1 MTSDTSPYPKY
12 RWLILIAAAFTYV
25 NAQIVNLSITTML
38 NDIAANL
45 GVSLGIAHN
54 FESAF
59 LFSGCILMFT
69 LGGAIG
75 DRIGI
80 LPTLLL
86 GLLVAVVPAA
96 LMPWIGTS
104 YTSMFWI
111 RIIQG
116 LSPGLIFPV
125 MGAIIAI
132 WFPLKEKGLATGLMS
147 AAVAAG
153 SVGGT
158 LGAAIVYHLPA
169 VHTWQQMSAW
179 VSLIGWADVV
189 FIICLL
195 VLPRPLPPTQ
205 QQTTGEHPQ
214 LKEYLTALVAP
225 VTLMII
231 LVNFMSSWNMHSLY
245 TVSPTFLSI
254 AEGGA
259 GYGGIVAGQFML
271 NVTVISGIF
280 GPMVCGFLV
289 DRIFKGDT
297 KQVFALGFVLCC
309 IFMYAIKM
317 PLVYMNKSFL
327 SVSLVMAG
335 FGVQFVM
342 PAVYIF
348 IAKSYR
354 HRIMAKMTGV
364 VMGIGTLGGV
374 LGIKICGIAYDAYGN
389 YSLAYN
395 IIALTAI
402 VGFVLTFVLHKT
414 KPLVEA

>member
-1 MTSDTSPYPKY
+1 LTGDSTQYPKY

-25 NAQIVNLSITTML
+25 NAQIVNLSIAPVL
-38 NDIAANL
+38 DVIAKDLDITQ
-45 GVSLGIAHN
+45 GVAHN
-54 FESAF
+54 LESAF

-69 LGGAIG
+69 IGGAIG

-96 LMPWIGTS
+96 LLPWIGNS

-158 LGAAIVYHLPA
+158 LGAANVFHLPT

-179 VSLIGWADVV
+179 VSVIGWADVV
-189 FIICLL
+189 FIIFLL
-195 VLPRPLPPTQ
+195 ILPKPLPPTRQ
-205 QQTTGEHPQ
+205 KSAVEHPQ
-214 LKEYLTALVAP
+214 LKEYLIALIAP
-225 VTLMII
+225 ITLMII
-231 LVNFMSSWNMHSLY
+231 LVNFMSSWNMHCLY
-245 TVSPTFLSI
+245 TVSPTFLKISD
-254 AEGGA
+254 GGA
-259 GYGGIVAGQFML
+259 GYGLIVSQQLML
-271 NVTVISGIF
+271 NVTLISGIL
-280 GPMVCGFLV
+280 GPVICGFFV
-289 DRIFKGDT
+289 DRIFKGNT
-297 KQVFALGFVLCC
+297 LQVFTIGFILCF
-309 IFMYAIKM
+309 IFMFAIKT
-317 PLVYMNKSFL
+317 PSVYASKSL
-327 SVSLVMAG
+327 ISVALIMAG
-335 FGVQFVM
+335 FGVQFAM

-348 IAKSYR
+348 IAKSFK
-354 HRIMAKMTGV
+354 HRIMAKMTGL

-374 LGIKICGIAYDAYGN
+374 LGIKICGVAYDAYNN
-389 YSLAYN
+389 YNLAYT
-395 IIALTAI
+395 IIALAALAGL
-402 VGFVLTFVLHKT
+402 VFTFILHKT
-414 KPLVEA
+414 KPLTD

>member
-1 MTSDTSPYPKY
+1 MTSDSTHYPKY

-25 NAQIVNLSITTML
+25 NVQIVNLSITTML
-38 NDIAANL
+38 DDIAANL
-45 GVSLGIAHN
+45 GVSLGVAHN

-96 LMPWIGTS
+96 LMPWIGNS
-104 YTSMFWI
+104 YAAMFWI

-125 MGAIIAI
+125 MGSIIAI
-132 WFPLKEKGLATGLMS
+132 WFPLREKGLATGLMS

-179 VSLIGWADVV
+179 VSVIGWADVV
-189 FIICLL
+189 FIILL
-195 VLPRPLPPTQ
+195 LALPKPLQPTH
-205 QQTTGEHPQ
+205 QTASIEHPQ
-214 LKEYLTALVAP
+214 LKEYLIALIAP
-225 VTLMII
+225 ITLMII
-231 LVNFMSSWNMHSLY
+231 LVNFMSSWNMHCLY

-254 AEGGA
+254 SEGGA
-259 GYGGIVAGQFML
+259 GYGGIVAGQLML

-280 GPMVCGFLV
+280 GPMVCGFFV
-289 DRIFKGDT
+289 DRIFKGNT
-297 KQVFALGFVLCC
+297 LQVFAIGFILC
-309 IFMYAIKM
+309 ILFMYAIKT
-317 PLVYMNKSFL
+317 PSVYTNKSFL
-327 SVSLVMAG
+327 SVSLIMAG
-335 FGVQFVM
+335 FGVQFAM

-348 IAKSYR
+348 IAKSYK

-374 LGIKICGIAYDAYGN
+374 LGIKVCGIAYDAFAN

-395 IIALTAI
+395 IIALTAV
-402 VGFVLTFVLHKT
+402 VGLVLTFILHKT
-414 KPLVEA
+414 KPLVEE